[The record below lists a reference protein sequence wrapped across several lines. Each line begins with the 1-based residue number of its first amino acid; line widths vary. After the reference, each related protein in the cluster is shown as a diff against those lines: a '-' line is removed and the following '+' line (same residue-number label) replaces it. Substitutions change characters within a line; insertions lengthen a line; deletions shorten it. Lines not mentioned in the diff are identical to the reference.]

1 MTGWKLQIGAAG
13 TDYSSQ
19 CEWDSVTINQTA
31 RHKGSTMAFNVTIMV
46 TGGVPTM
53 PRPKAFQEV
62 KFSRINAD
70 LSLTTIF
77 GGIILQ
83 SEQSEVGMGIFAYR
97 IQSIDFTKW
106 LDHMITGWETY
117 PSEGRSDAADQIAVE
132 IMQNYVLGN
141 GAQVRNFNYIGVDTN
156 PAVPITV
163 ASYPTGNVYP
173 SKIHLITYVTGMS
186 GVSTAIDNVAKMADA
201 LWFIDPDK
209 KFWFADSDVARDL
222 NITQLLAPLKS
233 TTVTIYDE
241 TFDGGSVTGNKG
253 KRALLLPTL
262 DVDNP
267 YANVPDAQ
275 ATTGRRTTYRNLKI
289 LEDVSQTI
297 SSIFIYGYEDAS
309 TTDTIES
316 PRTGL
321 FPKAATVVNLKMHGD
336 GATRFFPL
344 SNKPVSAKYT
354 TVYFRDIEPGG
365 STATK
370 TYTVALGNLKTEYVD
385 GSPADQTIVKTSGIA
400 SAGTNTT
407 LVTASNLAW
416 GANQWI
422 GYQIYLTGGA
432 GAGQLRTIAT
442 NTAPTVPT
450 ATTLTVTV
458 TAAWTVNPAAS
469 TTFAIFPAGTD
480 WAFVCTSNQGIR
492 FTVAPAST
500 QDIDVWYSIYV
511 PGNRAGT
518 NKALAN
524 EIKYRE
530 GFGGGYYVQSMADSA
545 YTTGIKDSETLPA
558 SQAAVDIQLRR
569 FARFKYTAR
578 FESLLTGW
586 RPGQQLAIV
595 SQLRGDTVASPTGYA
610 VWDTTFSQRFF
621 VTGVE
626 QTCYAADG
634 TMLSVIQASSDID
647 GS

>member
-97 IQSIDFTKW
+97 IQAIDYTKW

-163 ASYPTGNVYP
+163 ASYPAGNVYP
-173 SKIHLITYVTGMS
+173 SKVHLITYVTGMS

-201 LWFIDPDK
+201 LWFIDPDR

-241 TFDGGSVTGNKG
+241 TFDSGSVTGNKG
-253 KRALLLPTL
+253 KRTLVLPTL

-267 YANVPDAQ
+267 YTNVPDAQ
-275 ATTGRRTTYRNLKI
+275 ATGRRTTYRNLKI
-289 LEDVSQTI
+289 MEDVSQTI

-336 GATRFFPL
+336 GATRFFAL

-354 TVYFRDIEPGG
+354 TVHFRDIEPGG

-385 GSPADQTIVKTSGIA
+385 GSPADQSIVKTSGIA
-400 SAGTNTT
+400 SNGGAAT

-416 GANQWI
+416 GANQWT